1 MHATRLTDA
10 RRALAHLRLAMASDD
25 PEGLVEQLADLR
37 DPDRTTNRRRVSWG
51 VSGAVRRRARCAAV
65 RRHRCSTW
73 PADHHRYLPN
83 VGRPTHQE
91 VHPDRSAATAR
102 DFDRASRVSHR
113 GSNESGSSVTK

>member
-10 RRALAHLRLAMASDD
+10 RRALAHLRLAMASGD
-25 PEGLVEQLADLR
+25 PEGLVEQLTDLR

-83 VGRPTHQE
+83 AAARPIR
-91 VHPDRSAATAR
+91 RSIPTDPRQPRGISTEPAASVIGA
-102 DFDRASRVSHR
+102 
-113 GSNESGSSVTK
+113 VTKAGVL